1 MLAYVKGPL
10 HLWLPRRCQENALGN
25 TNGQQIRIRRARAAD
40 VPLVLAFI
48 RELAEYER
56 LLDMCEATE
65 AEIAATL
72 FSANPR
78 AFCEIAET
86 DGASAGFALW
96 FYNYSTFRAKH
107 GIYLE
112 DLFVRPQFRGR
123 GIGKALLSHLARR
136 ALEEGRARFEWAVL
150 NWNEPS
156 IAFYKALGARAMT
169 EWTGYRVDGEA
180 LERLAAS

>member
-1 MLAYVKGPL
+1 LGAQGEKIAIRP
-10 HLWLPRRCQENALGN
+10 AL
-25 TNGQQIRIRRARAAD
+25 AAD
-40 VPLVLAFI
+40 APLIRAFI

-56 LLDMCEATE
+56 LLDVCDATE
-65 AEIAATL
+65 AEITATL

-78 AFCEIAET
+78 AFCDIAEA
-86 DGASAGFALW
+86 DGEPTGFALW

-123 GIGKALLSHLARR
+123 GIGKALLSHLAQR
-136 ALEEGRARFEWAVL
+136 ALHDGCARFEWAVL

-156 IAFYKALGARAMT
+156 IAFYKALGAKAMT
-169 EWTGYRVDGEA
+169 EWTSYRVDGEA
-180 LERLAAS
+180 LERLAAQ

>member
-1 MLAYVKGPL
+1 MGILQDSSMAN
-10 HLWLPRRCQENALGN
+10 QQD
-25 TNGQQIRIRRARAAD
+25 NGDPVGIVIRPARHTD

-56 LLDMCEATE
+56 LLDQCVATE
-65 AEIAATL
+65 EQIAATL

-78 AFCEIAET
+78 AFCDIAEHK
-86 DGASAGFALW
+86 SEPAGFALW

-112 DLFVRPQFRGR
+112 DLFVRPQFRGK
-123 GIGKALLSHLARR
+123 GLGKALLIHLAQR
-136 ALEEGRARFEWAVL
+136 ALRDGCARFEWAVL

-156 IAFYKALGARAMT
+156 IAFYKALGATPMT
-169 EWTGYRVDGEA
+169 EWTSYRVEGEA
-180 LERLAAS
+180 LEQLAAI